1 LHGHF
6 WISNRFPRSD
16 WSDSLAQLTGIA
28 AGTIMARPGEKRMT
42 KITTLCLLV
51 GIVLFFT
58 GHQRTVASHV
68 WRLAT
73 LTIVGRCRSEQ
84 K

>member
-1 LHGHF
+1 MS
-6 WISNRFPRSD
+6 IRSPLSA

-58 GHQRTVASHV
+58 GHQRTVAIILMIFGFFGLIGATV
-68 WRLAT
+68 WSKKR
-73 LTIVGRCRSEQ
+73 
-84 K
+84 